1 LFNNRTPEG
10 RRANYLSEVLSIE
23 AFAKEMRIW
32 DLSHYFLSLI
42 QNLRTRFI
50 QENIQLSKKQALA
63 GFGGESV
70 STVGYYTAYG
80 LVILG
85 VIAGKLTIGDL
96 TMYAGAFSRSQSLFE
111 NLLKSIANMV
121 EIQLFAQNLAIFLSL
136 EPEIVAPAEPLS
148 APVAP
153 RELRVVDLA
162 FTYPGTTRQ
171 VLKNINFS
179 VRPGECV
186 AIVGA
191 NGSGKTTLAKLL
203 LRLYDPDQGQICVD
217 DRDIR
222 QLDPAHLRQQMAV
235 VFQDY
240 ARYQL
245 SVRENIGF
253 GQLEK
258 MADLAQIRQVAGQVG
273 IDTALNRLP
282 AGYETV
288 LGRQFEGGSELSLGQ
303 WQRVAVA
310 RALLRDAPILILD
323 EPTAAMDAQAEYEL
337 YQQLRAL
344 ARDRMTI
351 LISHRFST
359 VRMADRI
366 LVLEDG
372 EIVEEGTHDTLL
384 AQNTRYSYLFKL
396 QASSYQL
403 A

>member
-1 LFNNRTPEG
+1 
-10 RRANYLSEVLSIE
+10 
-23 AFAKEMRIW
+23 
-32 DLSHYFLSLI
+32 
-42 QNLRTRFI
+42 
-50 QENIQLSKKQALA
+50 
-63 GFGGESV
+63 
-70 STVGYYTAYG
+70 
-80 LVILG
+80 
-85 VIAGKLTIGDL
+85 
-96 TMYAGAFSRSQSLFE
+96 LFE
-111 NLLKSIANMV
+111 SLLKSIANVV
-121 EIQLFAQNLAIFLSL
+121 ETQLFVQNLAVFLSL
-136 EPEIVAPAEPLS
+136 EPEVVAPAEPLP
-148 APVAP
+148 AVRAVHQ
-153 RELRVVDLA
+153 ELRIVDLS
-162 FTYPGTTRQ
+162 FTYPGTTKQ

-191 NGSGKTTLAKLL
+191 NGSGKTTLTKLL
-203 LRLYDPDQGQICVD
+203 LRLYDPDQGRIYVD

-222 QLDPAHLRQQMAV
+222 QLDPTDLRQQMAV

-273 IDTALNRLP
+273 IDTALSQLP

-359 VRMADRI
+359 VRMADRV

-372 EIVEEGTHDTLL
+372 EIIEEGTHDTLL

-396 QASSYQL
+396 QASNYQL